1 MIGED
6 KKKKIQN
13 EGKIFEKILYSEFHY
28 GSLVKANFVSS
39 SCKLF
44 FHHAIQHCFFLKKKK
59 NLNAWHY
66 QH

>member
-1 MIGED
+1 MKMIGED

-44 FHHAIQHCFFLKKKK
+44 FHHAIQHCFF
-59 NLNAWHY
+59 
-66 QH
+66 